1 MILIKTVFAIPKMD
15 CLAEE
20 RLIRMDLEQ
29 AEGVIRLDFDLATRQ
44 LTVLHDTPPESIL
57 AHLAPLG
64 LNAHLIATGPAM
76 HEATEIPAAAE
87 GSTLKLLLVING
99 AMFLVEIIIGW
110 LAEST
115 GLIADSLDMLADA
128 AVYGVSLYAVGK
140 AATVQAWAA
149 RLSGY
154 LQLLLV
160 AGALFEV
167 VRRFWMGSDPE
178 PSFMIGIA
186 LLALIA
192 NVTCLMLIAKHRQGG
207 VHMRASWIFSTNDVI
222 ANVGV
227 IVAGLL
233 VLWTQSA
240 LPDLVVGAII
250 ATVVLTG
257 ALRILKLARLPM
269 VDATKGE
276 DS

>member
-1 MILIKTVFAIPKMD
+1 MD

-20 RLIRMDLEQ
+20 TLVRMALEK
-29 AEGVIRLDFDLATRQ
+29 AEGISRLDFDLAARQ
-44 LTVLHDTPPESIL
+44 LTVLHNAVPEKL
-57 AHLAPLG
+57 LDCLAPLG
-64 LNAHLIATGPAM
+64 LNARLIESGPAAGAASKIQP
-76 HEATEIPAAAE
+76 ATE
-87 GSTLKLLLVING
+87 GSTLKLLLAING

-110 LAEST
+110 FAEST

-128 AVYGVSLYAVGK
+128 AVYGVSLYAVGR
-140 AATVQAWAA
+140 AATVQAKAA

-154 LQLLLV
+154 LQLLL
-160 AGALFEV
+160 AIGALFEV
-167 VRRFWMGSDPE
+167 VRRFLMGSNPE
-178 PSFMIGIA
+178 PLFMIGIA

-192 NVTCLMLIAKHRQGG
+192 NVACLILIAKHRQGG

-222 ANVGV
+222 ANIGV

-233 VLWTQSA
+233 VLWTQSS

-250 ATVVLTG
+250 ASIVLRG
-257 ALRILKLARLPM
+257 ALRILKLARLPT
-269 VDATKGE
+269 VDATKGG

>member
-1 MILIKTVFAIPKMD
+1 MIKTVFAIPKMD

-20 RLIRMDLEQ
+20 RLIRMALEQ
-29 AEGVIRLDFDLATRQ
+29 KEGVTRLDFDLSSRQ
-44 LTVLHDTPPESIL
+44 LTVLHNIVPEKL
-57 AHLAPLG
+57 LNYLAPLG
-64 LNAHLIATGPAM
+64 LDARLVETGPATD
-76 HEATEIPAAAE
+76 ETTQIPAVAE
-87 GSTLKLLLVING
+87 GSTLKLLLMING

-128 AVYGVSLYAVGK
+128 AVYGVSLYAVNRS
-140 AATVQAWAA
+140 AIVQGGAA

-154 LQLLLV
+154 VQLILA

-167 VRRFWMGSDPE
+167 VRRLWMGSDPE
-178 PSFMIGIA
+178 PSFMIGTA

-250 ATVVLTG
+250 ASVVLTG
-257 ALRILKLARLPM
+257 ALRILKLARLTTAETAK
-269 VDATKGE
+269 DGG
-276 DS
+276 S